1 MAVYYVCTCHSTR
14 INWSASKE
22 KKNNIKLA
30 VTTLKNFT
38 VVLVTT

>member
-14 INWSASKE
+14 INWSTSKE
-22 KKNNIKLA
+22 KNNIKLA

-38 VVLVTT
+38 VVPVTT

>member
-22 KKNNIKLA
+22 KNNIKLA